1 MNNFSYIQADSATE
15 ATGLLRA
22 QPAARY
28 FAGGTT
34 LLDLMKANLAEPP
47 QLVDINKLPLMGIEQ
62 TKDGLRIGALAR
74 MSDVGEHPLVVQGY
88 PAVSQSLLLAASP
101 QLRNMASI
109 GGNLL
114 QRTRCGYFRDAAFP
128 CNKRVPGSGCPAL
141 TGDNHNLA
149 ILGVSDAC
157 IANAYPGDLAV
168 ALVALDA
175 VLTLENAKGKQR
187 RVPLTEFYLLP
198 GRTPQKETVL
208 EPGELIV
215 AVTVPAAAH
224 AQRSTYLKVRERS
237 IYAYALA
244 SAAVGLEVQGG
255 TIRAARVALGGVGAQ
270 PWRSREAEK
279 ALVGQPATEAAFRAA
294 ATAALRGAQPR
305 EHNAYKVELAQNTLV
320 RALQQV
326 AA

>member
-1 MNNFSYIQADSATE
+1 MNDFSYTQAASAKE
-15 ATGLLRA
+15 ATGLLKDK
-22 QPAARY
+22 PAAAY
-28 FAGGTT
+28 IAGGTT
-34 LLDLMKANLAEPP
+34 LLDMMKANLVEYPH
-47 QLVDINKLPLMGIEQ
+47 LVDINPLPFKGIEQ
-62 TKDGLRIGALAR
+62 TSDGLRIGAMER
-74 MSDVGEHPLVVQGY
+74 MSAVGEHPLVVQAF

-109 GGNLL
+109 GGNIL
-114 QRTRCGYFRDAAFP
+114 QRTRCGYFRDVAFP

-149 ILGVSDAC
+149 ILGVSDSC
-157 IANAYPGDLAV
+157 IATAYPGDLSV
-168 ALVALDA
+168 ALAAFDA

-198 GRTPQKETVL
+198 GKTPQKENVL

-215 AVTVPAAAH
+215 AVMIPTAPY

-237 IYAYALA
+237 SYAYALA
-244 SAAVGLEVQGG
+244 SAAVGLDVQAG
-255 TIRAARVALGGVGAQ
+255 TIRSARVALGGVGAQ

-279 ALVGQPATEAAFRAA
+279 ALVGQPATEATFRTAA
-294 ATAALRGAQPR
+294 AAALQGAQPH
-305 EHNAYKVELAQNTLV
+305 EHNRFKVELAQNTLV

-326 AA
+326 AG